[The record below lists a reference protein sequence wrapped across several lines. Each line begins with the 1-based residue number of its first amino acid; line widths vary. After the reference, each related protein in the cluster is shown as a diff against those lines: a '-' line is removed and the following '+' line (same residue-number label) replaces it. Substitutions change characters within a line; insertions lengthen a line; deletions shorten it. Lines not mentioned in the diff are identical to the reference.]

1 MQRARYQEQ
10 RRADRWDNDN
20 VTRRDREYYRERQR
34 IKRRKEKRRRRIRS
48 IVSSLEGI
56 VLCLILISALN
67 YLPVFGNQGKAGRLS
82 DVFSERNGAEA
93 GLIWGETE
101 TEPALEESEES
112 LPETEAEET
121 ETEETK
127 AEEIAVE
134 EMTAEAEAGA
144 YDFSRPV
151 SLSEPVD
158 NSYFDD
164 AVFIG
169 DSRTEGLIINTGLS
183 NTTAYTYKGLM
194 VDTVFTKPVI
204 RRGENRVSVMDALK
218 TTSFSKIYIMFGI
231 NENGWPYND
240 VFIHKYEEIIDA
252 VREINPDAV
261 IYVQEIMPV
270 TNQVSATHSYIRNGK
285 IAEFNRLLRQMAQ
298 EKQVY
303 FIDTASAVA
312 ASDGSLPADA
322 AFDGIHLKKDYCKK
336 WLDYLKSHTAAAY

>member
-20 VTRRDREYYRERQR
+20 LTRRDREYYRERQR

-82 DVFSERNGAEA
+82 DVFAERNGAEA

-101 TEPALEESEES
+101 TETALEESEES
-112 LPETEAEET
+112 LPETESEET

-169 DSRTEGLIINTGLS
+169 DSRTEGLITNTGLS

>member
-34 IKRRKEKRRRRIRS
+34 IKRRKEKRPRRIRS

-56 VLCLILISALN
+56 VLCLILISVLN
-67 YLPVFGNQGKAGRLS
+67 YLPVFGNQGKEGRLA
-82 DVFSERNGAEA
+82 DVFAERNGAEA

-101 TEPALEESEES
+101 TE
-112 LPETEAEET
+112 
-121 ETEETK
+121 ETK
-127 AEEIAVE
+127 AEEMTVE
-134 EMTAEAEAGA
+134 EMTAEAEAEAGA

-151 SLSEPVD
+151 PLSEPVD

-169 DSRTEGLIINTGLS
+169 DSRTEGLITNTGLS

-336 WLDYLKSHTAAAY
+336 WLDYLKSHTAAAH

>member
-56 VLCLILISALN
+56 VLCLILISVLN
-67 YLPVFGNQGKAGRLS
+67 YLPVFGNQGKEGRLA
-82 DVFSERNGAEA
+82 DVFAERNGAEA

-101 TEPALEESEES
+101 TE
-112 LPETEAEET
+112 
-121 ETEETK
+121 ETK
-127 AEEIAVE
+127 AEEMTVE
-134 EMTAEAEAGA
+134 EMTAETEAEAGA

-151 SLSEPVD
+151 PLSEPVD

-169 DSRTEGLIINTGLS
+169 DSRTEGLITNTGLS

-336 WLDYLKSHTAAAY
+336 WLDYLKSHTAAAH